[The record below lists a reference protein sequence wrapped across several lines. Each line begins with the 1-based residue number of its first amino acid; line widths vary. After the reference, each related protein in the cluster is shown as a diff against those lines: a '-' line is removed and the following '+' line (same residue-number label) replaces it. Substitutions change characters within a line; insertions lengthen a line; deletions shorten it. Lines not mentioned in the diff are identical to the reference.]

1 MAEALAV
8 SLLTQRCEGCGSE
21 LAPRLLTCPSCRKLV
36 HGKRLTQLASDAQ
49 AASQRGASMDALA
62 LWREALELLPPDT
75 AQHAQVTARV
85 TALSQQA
92 DALGLAAPL
101 AEAERKRSGMP
112 KVLASMGAVGLMLWK
127 FKFVL
132 ALLLGKGKL
141 LLLGL
146 TKASTLFSMMFAV
159 SVYWTVWGWRFALGV
174 VACIYVH
181 EIGHVAALRRLGIKA
196 SAPMFLPGFGAV
208 VRLKQN
214 PVDEREDARMG
225 LAGPIWGSVAVVVTL
240 VAAVL
245 TGWKVLGAIAHF
257 AAWMNLFNLVPVWQL
272 DGSRGFRAL
281 ARQQRW
287 LVVAVV
293 GATWFATGEN
303 MLLLVGG
310 VAAYRA
316 LLTPSSEKGDL
327 RTLVEFIALVVGLGA
342 LGWAAQHW
350 TGATA
355 AL

>member
-36 HGKRLTQLASDAQ
+36 HGKRLTQLAADAQ
-49 AASQRGASMDALA
+49 AASQRGASMEALA
-62 LWREALELLPPDT
+62 LWREALDLLPPDT

>member
-21 LAPRLLTCPSCRKLV
+21 LAPRLLTCPSCQRLLYA
-36 HGKRLTQLASDAQ
+36 KRLAQLAADAQ
-49 AASQRGASMDALA
+49 AASGRGAPMEALA
-62 LWREALELLPPDT
+62 LWREALELLPRGT

-85 TALSQQA
+85 KALGQQA
-92 DALGLAAPL
+92 DAQGLSGPL
-101 AEAERKRSGMP
+101 VEAERKRSGMP

-146 TKASTLFSMMFAV
+146 TKASTLFSMLFAL
-159 SVYWTVWGWRFALGV
+159 SFYWTIWGWSFALGL

-181 EIGHVAALRRLGIKA
+181 EMGHVAALRRLGIKA
-196 SAPMFLPGFGAV
+196 SAPMFIPGFGAV
-208 VRLKQN
+208 VRLKQE

-225 LAGPIWGSVAVVVTL
+225 LAGPIWGSAAVVVVL

-281 ARQQRW
+281 ARPQRW

-303 MLLLVGG
+303 LLLIIAG
-310 VAAYRA
+310 VAAFRA
-316 LLTPSSEKGDL
+316 LLTPASEKGDL
-327 RTLVEFIALVVGLGA
+327 RTLVEFSALVVGLGA

-350 TGATA
+350 TGVTA